1 MSDTAKQYQEAMD
14 GIALARATVN
24 QVAATIREGLDSGD
38 DLVIMLHN
46 MAGSLSK
53 ETPFQTGGHGAA
65 VFVVAVLMLL
75 ETREEL
81 DAWLEIEAIPA
92 DPEALADLAESIDDL
107 GDIGANYVE
116 VAASWCS
123 GYCAEVPSGVQ
134 VHDPRCSEYREPE

>member
-24 QVAATIREGLDSGD
+24 QVAATIRDGLDSGD

-65 VFVVAVLMLL
+65 VFVVAVFMLL
-75 ETREEL
+75 ETREEMESWRETAAVL
-81 DAWLEIEAIPA
+81 A
-92 DPEALADLAESIDDL
+92 DPEAVADLAESIDDL
-107 GDIGANYVE
+107 GEPGPPVDPM
-116 VAASWCS
+116 VAEEFESWEREQR
-123 GYCAEVPSGVQ
+123 GE
-134 VHDPRCSEYREPE
+134 DPE